1 MFVVS
6 LFIPLV
12 AGNVFM
18 ESSIRRVPEITER
31 QHTPTKIYMIFD
43 PCNTNKPGNRTVSC
57 SQIKMRER
65 SSTKTKYTIYPRD
78 KSVDVECDMETDGG
92 GWTVIQR
99 RSRSEAENNYFEKDI
114 KHYESGFKTQGGASW
129 IGLDNLHALTS
140 FPNNQQALR
149 IELTKIGQ
157 REPTVLLY
165 HKFVVGSKQEGYKL
179 TVADYEGPHQDYD
192 ALSYHNG
199 QKFTVKKSM
208 TQPPDGDRCSA
219 RLSGGWWFKDCNEA
233 NLNGRKFTYTSPTKA
248 LGITWHI
255 KGQEESYYYPY
266 DSVEMKIR
274 DYDYGFCTGAFRSK
288 RI

>member
-1 MFVVS
+1 M
-6 LFIPLV
+6 
-12 AGNVFM
+12 
-18 ESSIRRVPEITER
+18 
-31 QHTPTKIYMIFD
+31 K
-43 PCNTNKPGNRTVSC
+43 K
-57 SQIKMRER
+57 R
-65 SSTKTKYTIYPRD
+65 SNSGEYEIYPRND
-78 KSVDVECDMETDGG
+78 PVNVRCDMESDGG

-99 RSRSEAENNYFEKDI
+99 RSRYEAQNNYFEKDI
-114 KHYESGFKTQGGASW
+114 KHYESGFITQEGASW
-129 IGLDNLHALTS
+129 IGLDNLHALTN

-165 HKFVVGSKQEGYKL
+165 RKFVVGSKQEGYKL
-179 TVADYEGPHQDYD
+179 TVADYEGPHQD
-192 ALSYHNG
+192 ALSYHKG
-199 QKFTVKKSM
+199 QKFTIKKSM
-208 TQPPDGDRCSA
+208 TQPADGDRCSA

-233 NLNGRKFTYTSPTKA
+233 NLNGRKFTSRSEIRA

-274 DYDYGFCTGAFRSK
+274 DDDYGFCTGAFKSK